1 MIKNITICAFVI
13 LTVSHVDE
21 TLVLLPPIPSW
32 SLRTFTFYI
41 GKGLKYE
48 YLISTFTKFNRI
60 LFQVWFQNRRAK
72 WRKKEHT
79 RKGPGRPAHNAQPQT
94 CSGVPID
101 EEEVI
106 RREREREEKKRKKQE
121 ERMKKIEE
129 KKRIFSTG
137 SVDNTDTS
145 NRTELSEKDAAKDN
159 HSPQLSQSSSVAY
172 ASGSV
177 RDTTVV
183 KKRCPFS
190 IDSLLANNSET
201 DNRDRQ
207 TSDIVNTHTD
217 TDASRTESAEVK
229 RSSVNDDS
237 SEQTSHIVSKP
248 IRENNIAIAYSH
260 CGT

>member
-1 MIKNITICAFVI
+1 MKFK
-13 LTVSHVDE
+13 
-21 TLVLLPPIPSW
+21 
-32 SLRTFTFYI
+32 F
-41 GKGLKYE
+41 
-48 YLISTFTKFNRI
+48 FNRI

-101 EEEVI
+101 EEEVR

-121 ERMKKIEE
+121 ERIKKIEE

-137 SVDNTDTS
+137 NVDNTDTS
-145 NRTELSEKDAAKDN
+145 NRTELSENDATKDN

-183 KKRCPFS
+183 KKKCPFS
-190 IDSLLANNSET
+190 IDSLLANSET

-217 TDASRTESAEVK
+217 TDASRTKSAEVN

-237 SEQTSHIVSKP
+237 IEQTLHNVSKP
-248 IRENNIAIAYSH
+248 VRENNIAISYSH